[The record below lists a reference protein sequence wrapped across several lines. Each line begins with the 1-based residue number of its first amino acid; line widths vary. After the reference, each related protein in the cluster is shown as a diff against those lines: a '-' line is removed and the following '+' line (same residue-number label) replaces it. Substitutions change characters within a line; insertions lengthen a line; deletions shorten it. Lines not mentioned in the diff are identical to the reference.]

1 MLEKI
6 LHRACEK
13 EGPILTRDIRESS
26 REGKKVQEQRNKE
39 IDESLNNYF
48 KNYLFSR
55 PEILETDWQANKAV
69 WITCFIILGSVWEAT
84 KSSQTFRYW
93 KVFPDAC
100 IGTGDMTN
108 RAWSSD
114 IFCLGGQIVNL
125 SVGLKINYKK
135 RIIFTTC
142 SLLAAIVLQY

>member
-1 MLEKI
+1 MLGKI
-6 LHRACEK
+6 IQRACEK
-13 EGPILTRDIRESS
+13 EGPILTRDIKESS
-26 REGKKVQEQRNKE
+26 RKGKKVQEDLNKE

-69 WITCFIILGSVWEAT
+69 WITCFIILGSVWEFT
-84 KSSQTFRYW
+84 KQSQTFRYW

-100 IGTGDMTN
+100 IGTGEMIS
-108 RAWSSD
+108 RALSSD